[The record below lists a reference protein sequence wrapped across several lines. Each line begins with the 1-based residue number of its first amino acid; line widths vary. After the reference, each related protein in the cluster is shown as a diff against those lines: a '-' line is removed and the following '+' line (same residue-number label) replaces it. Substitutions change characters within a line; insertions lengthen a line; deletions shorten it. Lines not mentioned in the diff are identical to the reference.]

1 MGNWLGSRLGQRMLG
16 DKAPTLGFD
25 AAAFPARIFYRR
37 RAWFIPLLV
46 CSMRVRDRLD
56 ALKRSPAGQ

>member
-25 AAAFPARIFYRR
+25 AAAFPARIF
-37 RAWFIPLLV
+37 
-46 CSMRVRDRLD
+46 
-56 ALKRSPAGQ
+56 